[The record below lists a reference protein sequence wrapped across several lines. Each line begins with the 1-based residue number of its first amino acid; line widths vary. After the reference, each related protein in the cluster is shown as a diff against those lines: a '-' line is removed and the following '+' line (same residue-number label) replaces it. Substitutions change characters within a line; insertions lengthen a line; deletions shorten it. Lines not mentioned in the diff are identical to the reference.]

1 MARGTSVAALVAV
14 LVLPGAAALTGYLVV
29 PEAPPPKVPAVVRI
43 GESTPPSRAPDAAP
57 TPTPTPTAAPPPT
70 QTVLPPPAPVDDGD
84 DDGDVDDG

>member
-43 GESTPPSRAPDAAP
+43 GESTPPSRTPDAA
-57 TPTPTPTAAPPPT
+57 PTPTPTAAPPPT

-84 DDGDVDDG
+84 DDGGDVDDG